1 MRRSRHTQPRGI
13 RRAAWRN
20 AKENRLRLSQTALTG
35 EAASARSGAT
45 EQRSLRI
52 APIASHA
59 TARHSPRCV
68 ENRKRKP
75 PAFVADGFGRG
86 DASARSEATEQ
97 RSLRIAP
104 IASHATARHS
114 PRCVENR
121 KRKPPAF
128 IADGF
133 GRGDAK
139 LTTTKYSY
147 QTSIKNTISCG
158 FLNLVTI

>member
-1 MRRSRHTQPRGI
+1 MHY
-13 RRAAWRN
+13 
-20 AKENRLRLSQTALTG
+20 NRKRILNETVQSKLYQISTPFHLAG
-35 EAASARSGAT
+35 EDASARSGAT

-86 DASARSEATEQ
+86 DASARSGATEQ

-133 GRGDAK
+133 GRGDAIR
-139 LTTTKYSY
+139 TR
-147 QTSIKNTISCG
+147 
-158 FLNLVTI
+158 NLRFWRPLLYR